1 MVLWS
6 SIMHHGRTRPPHAA
20 GIVGQTTDDGLTR
33 PTPIRTRTEHVR
45 VVRGQ
50 TTPLCHASIA
60 SVVFVCALFALF
72 CSRCHVAA
80 TPHSINNNSKQQATT
95 NDLSFVIAEGR
106 VVQSSSHYDTTI
118 HFYYSILLTK
128 SP

>member
-1 MVLWS
+1 MVY
-6 SIMHHGRTRPPHAA
+6 SIMDGLETRPPQGR

-33 PTPIRTRTEHVR
+33 PTPIIRTRTEHVR